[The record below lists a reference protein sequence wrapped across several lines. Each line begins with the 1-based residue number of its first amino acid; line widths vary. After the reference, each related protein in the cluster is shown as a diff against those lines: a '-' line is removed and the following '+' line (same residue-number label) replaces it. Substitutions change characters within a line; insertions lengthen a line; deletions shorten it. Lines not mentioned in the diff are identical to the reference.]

1 MHEWDQLSKWTS
13 AGVCLL
19 LFSFPCFLS
28 SFSLELWSVLQVGW
42 LECWVEDKN
51 KVQQC
56 FSKPPRYQDKEP
68 TIQLARKDDPDI
80 FLAYDL
86 V

>member
-1 MHEWDQLSKWTS
+1 MSGT
-13 AGVCLL
+13 
-19 LFSFPCFLS
+19 
-28 SFSLELWSVLQVGW
+28 QVGW
-42 LECWVEDKN
+42 LERWVEDKN

-56 FSKPPRYQDKEP
+56 FSKPPRSQDKEP